1 MAFFRNLFL
10 LLIVVNAAF
19 LGYDHF
25 KGGDIAI
32 SLVDNAKRLD
42 VPTVQHHVQQ
52 TWTSIKSTNP
62 EQLAGHV
69 NAAFDQLKGFNSFSD
84 VVDHVRAKV
93 SGAVGGSADAGG
105 IIMEDNVFVL
115 NDKNFDKVVDGSR
128 PALVEFYAP
137 WCGHCKKLAPTY
149 AELGEAFATVQDRV
163 VIAKVNAD
171 EQRDL
176 GARFGIQG
184 FPTLKWFPKGVTTP
198 DGIEDYR
205 GGRDLDSLSKFVHEK
220 SGVRPRVKSHKS
232 DVVVL
237 DSQNFNS
244 IVKDPKTNVLVE
256 FYAPWCGHCK
266 NLAPIYEKVATA
278 FANEPN
284 CKVAKIDADSERA
297 IGTEYEISGFPTIKF
312 FAAGEDKEPVAY
324 EGPRSEAGFI
334 EYLNKQCGT
343 HRLVGGSLDATA
355 GRIADLD
362 QLAIKFASTSDKA
375 ARETIQKEATTAAAE
390 LGTR

>member
-1 MAFFRNLFL
+1 MVHRDSLMLVCLKKERVYKAISIASGPTGYFFFFYLKREMAFFRNLFL
-10 LLIVVNAAF
+10 LLLVVNAAF

-25 KGGDIAI
+25 KGGDIAV

-42 VPTVQHHVQQ
+42 VPTVQNHLQQ

-62 EQLAGHV
+62 EKLAGHV

-93 SGAVGGSADAGG
+93 SGAVGGSADMGR
-105 IIMEDNVFVL
+105 IILEDNVFVL
-115 NDKNFDKVVDGSR
+115 NDKNFDKVIDGSR

-149 AELGEAFATVQDRV
+149 AELGEAFSTVQDRV

-220 SGVRPRVKSHKS
+220 SGMCVCLLVSCNSVLIIGLIGVRPRVKSTKS

-266 NLAPIYEKVATA
+266 NLGKQ
-278 FANEPN
+278 
-284 CKVAKIDADSERA
+284 S
-297 IGTEYEISGFPTIKF
+297 TILGNHMK
-312 FAAGEDKEPVAY
+312 
-324 EGPRSEAGFI
+324 
-334 EYLNKQCGT
+334 
-343 HRLVGGSLDATA
+343 
-355 GRIADLD
+355 
-362 QLAIKFASTSDKA
+362 
-375 ARETIQKEATTAAAE
+375 ETIFTHPSTQQLPLMKRSLLLLLTSQT
-390 LGTR
+390 